1 MLLDVIQVWL
11 PLCNSAVLV
20 TMIYGVVVKDVDSSM
35 SMGGRYALRR
45 PYQATLGPIRTER
58 AGVEIPAQLSSE
70 HTVTRTYLAQVG
82 CKHLNAALT
91 SP

>member
-1 MLLDVIQVWL
+1 MLLDVIQVWLPLCNSVVPLCNRVLL

-45 PYQATLGPIRTER
+45 PCQATLGPIRTER
-58 AGVEIPAQLSSE
+58 AGVEIPA
-70 HTVTRTYLAQVG
+70 
-82 CKHLNAALT
+82 
-91 SP
+91 